1 MKASS
6 QSHMAEGARDAT
18 WLQVNCQWLEALDPG
33 SGRVY
38 FVELPTQQ
46 SSWDAPDGFMCAVLA
61 QINFPNPA

>member
-1 MKASS
+1 M
-6 QSHMAEGARDAT
+6 ERDAT